1 MLCPSIRAAQQAIV
15 LGERPV
21 LYLIDG
27 HALAYRSFFAL
38 QRAGFVTS
46 DGESTSAVYGFSA
59 TLLNIFEKF
68 QPKYLAVTFDKGLSG
83 REAFYPDYK
92 SSRPP
97 MPPDLKAQFER
108 IFELVAA
115 FNIPQ
120 LTMPNMEA
128 DDILGTISRQA
139 VEQGLDVHIAT
150 GDRDIL
156 QLLGPHVRVQLP
168 QRRGDDIVYDEAAF
182 RARYKIEPSQLIELK
197 ALMGDSSDDIPGVAG
212 IGEKSATKL
221 LQQYRDLEDIYAHLD
236 EHSTRVRNCL
246 IKGKDMAFLSRRLA
260 TIMRDL
266 DIQLDLDACV
276 LSDFELKTVDDIFSQ
291 LEFRSHRERAHKLH
305 GNEAA
310 GIVKADDVVETVI
323 VRDQTALD
331 DLVNTLNRAAMIAF
345 DTETTGLDQMT
356 AELVGIAL
364 AVAGERGYYIPVSH
378 RANNGAGQSS
388 MFSEPTGDQLP
399 LDEVIAA
406 LRPPLENPTIP
417 KVAHNALYDLVILQR
432 YGIDVAP
439 IAFDTLLAEWLSNPI
454 SKFLKLKAL
463 VAHTLDVQMTEI
475 DELLGKGKDQKT
487 MRQINIEVA
496 APYAA
501 ADASMTW
508 RLVQPL
514 RDKLAD
520 ECVGSLYHKLELP
533 LIPIISQMQ
542 RKGVALDVD
551 FLREM
556 SDQQRNRL
564 SELQA
569 QIFELGGGK
578 FNINSPKQL
587 NEILFDRLGLPTEG
601 LNRTK
606 LGFSTDANT
615 LNKLRNEHEIIG
627 LIESYRELAK
637 LKSTYVD
644 ALPTLV
650 NPRTGRL
657 HTSYNQTG
665 AATGRFSSSNPN
677 LQNIPNRSEVGRQV
691 RRAFIAPAGYGF
703 LAVDY
708 NQIEL
713 RVMAHISEDATLI
726 KAFQNGLDIHRAT
739 AAAVYGIG
747 LDEVSAEQRDFAKRV
762 NFGLCYGQ
770 GAFGLASQTGLTRA
784 EAQSF
789 IDAYFAEM
797 PGVKQYIDT
806 TRARVWEQGYTETLY
821 GRRRSYPQIKAG
833 RRSRGAGNEERAAIN
848 MPIQG
853 TAADILKQSMIDLDA
868 RLRAA
873 GCAAAMILQVHDEL
887 VLEVREEELAAVGP
901 LVVETMEAA
910 LPDGK
915 SLRVPLKAKASWGG
929 NWRDMHEILP

>member
-1 MLCPSIRAAQQAIV
+1 
-15 LGERPV
+15 
-21 LYLIDG
+21 
-27 HALAYRSFFAL
+27 
-38 QRAGFVTS
+38 
-46 DGESTSAVYGFSA
+46 
-59 TLLNIFEKF
+59 
-68 QPKYLAVTFDKGLSG
+68 
-83 REAFYPDYK
+83 
-92 SSRPP
+92 
-97 MPPDLKAQFER
+97 
-108 IFELVAA
+108 
-115 FNIPQ
+115 
-120 LTMPNMEA
+120 MPNMEA

-168 QRRGDDIVYDEAAF
+168 QRRGDDIVWDEAAF
-182 RARYKIEPSQLIELK
+182 RARYLIEPNQLIELK

-221 LQQYRDLEDIYAHLD
+221 LQQFRDLEEIYAHLD
-236 EHSTRVRNCL
+236 DHSTRVRNCL

-266 DIQLDLDACV
+266 DIELDLDACV
-276 LSDFELKTVDDIFSQ
+276 LGDFELKSVDEVFSR
-291 LEFRSHRERAHKLH
+291 LEFRSHRERVHKLH
-305 GNEAA
+305 GAIHGDEAV
-310 GIVKADDVVETVI
+310 GIVKAEDVVETVI
-323 VRDQTALD
+323 VRDQAALV
-331 DLVNTLNRAAMIAF
+331 DLVDTLNSAETIAF
-345 DTETTGLDQMT
+345 DTETTGIDQMT

-364 AVAGERGYYIPVSH
+364 AVDGERGYYIPVNH
-378 RANNGAGQSS
+378 RAGNGAGQSS
-388 MFSEPTGDQLP
+388 MFGEPVGDQLP
-399 LDEVIAA
+399 LDEVIAE
-406 LRPPLENPTIP
+406 LRPPLENPAIA
-417 KVAHNALYDLVILQR
+417 KVAHNAIYDLIILQR

-439 IAFDTLLAEWLSNPI
+439 IDFDTLLAEWLSNPI
-454 SKFLKLKAL
+454 SKFLKLKTL

-487 MRQINIEVA
+487 MSQIDIELA

-514 RDKLAD
+514 RDKLQVEGVD
-520 ECVGSLYHKLELP
+520 RLYQELELP

-551 FLREM
+551 FLHAM
-556 SDQQRNRL
+556 SDQQRARL
-564 SELQA
+564 AELQS

-587 NEILFDRLGLPTEG
+587 NEVLFGRLGLPTEG

-606 LGFSTDANT
+606 LGFSTDTNT
-615 LNKLRNEHEIIG
+615 LQKLRREHEIIE
-627 LIESYRELAK
+627 LIEGFRELSK

-677 LQNIPNRSEVGRQV
+677 LQNIPNRTEMGRQV
-691 RRAFIAPAGYGF
+691 RRAFVAPPGYGF

-713 RVMAHISEDATLI
+713 RVMAHISEDETLI
-726 KAFQNGLDIHRAT
+726 AAFQQGLDIHRAT
-739 AAAVYGIG
+739 AAAVFGIG
-747 LDEVSAEQRDFAKRV
+747 LDEVSDEQRDFAKRV

-770 GAFGLASQTGLTRA
+770 GAFGLASQTGLTRS

-789 IDAYFAEM
+789 IDTYFSQM
-797 PGVKQYIDT
+797 PGVKRYIDE
-806 TRARVWEQGYTETLY
+806 TRASVWEQGYTETLY
-821 GRRRSYPQIKAG
+821 GRRRSYPQIKTG

-853 TAADILKQSMIDLDA
+853 TAADILKQSMIDLDG
-868 RLRAA
+868 RLREA
-873 GCAAAMILQVHDEL
+873 GCDAAMILQVHDEL
-887 VLEVREEELAAVGP
+887 VLEVREDELAAVGP

-910 LPDGK
+910 LPDGNA
-915 SLRVPLKAKASWGG
+915 LRVPLKAKASWGG
-929 NWRDMHEILP
+929 NWRDMHELTTSS